1 MHPQT
6 PWIGYAIT
14 IAILCVVLALRLRGM
29 RRVRRLRL
37 ETLWIVPVVYLGVTA
52 YILHQFPPEGM
63 QWLWLAAAL
72 VLGAALGWRR
82 GALMRITVDP
92 ETHAL
97 NQQASPAALL
107 FLLVLILIR
116 QGMRYEGPAMG
127 VNVAALT
134 DLLVVFALG
143 LFAAT
148 RIEMVL
154 RARRLL
160 AEARRGEV

>member
-6 PWIGYAIT
+6 PWFGYAIT
-14 IAILCVVLALRLRGM
+14 ILILCVVLALRLRGM
-29 RRVRRLRL
+29 RRVRPLRL
-37 ETLWIVPVVYLGVTA
+37 ETLWIVPIVYLGVTA
-52 YILHQFPPEGM
+52 YILHQFPPEGR

-143 LFAAT
+143 LFTAT
-148 RIEMVL
+148 RIEMFL

-160 AEARRGEV
+160 AGVRKG

>member
-1 MHPQT
+1 MHPQS
-6 PWIGYAIT
+6 PWVGYAIT
-14 IAILCVVLALRLRGM
+14 VLILCIVLMLRLRGM
-29 RRVRRLRL
+29 RRERPLRL
-37 ETLWIVPVVYLGVTA
+37 GTLWIVPLVYLGVTA
-52 YILHQFPPEGM
+52 FILRQFPPEGA

-72 VLGAALGWRR
+72 ILGAAFGWRR

-107 FLLVLILIR
+107 FLLVLVLIR
-116 QGMRYEGPAMG
+116 QGMRYEVPAMG
-127 VNVAALT
+127 LDVSLLT

-143 LFAAT
+143 LFTAT
-148 RIEMVL
+148 RAEMFI

-160 AEARRGEV
+160 AQARQS